1 LPIEAF
7 FYVNEGLANA
17 RHDQRDFYN
26 STGGMVIPIIKI
38 VLPST
43 ASAEATFSFSQADQ
57 LY

>member
-7 FYVNEGLANA
+7 FYVNEGLENA